1 MLAFKII
8 KQYLKLIKEGKSF
21 EDKKLLTKYFLKM
34 PIRILYRILGYKFQH
49 SLSSNVIIKNED
61 GNFFCGKNIFAAWT
75 ASSLYEPEL
84 KPFFELFAGTFI
96 DVGANIGK
104 YSIILGKKLKDNGQ
118 VISIEPEP
126 RNFEILNKNIKL
138 NNLKNVTAINNGLY
152 SKKGKLDFYL
162 TSEKSGDGAHSLIKK
177 TNNKIQIKVD
187 TLDNIIK
194 EKGLKD
200 IKLIKI
206 DVEGAEANVLKG
218 AKKTLKKY
226 HPKLIFEAWDETYFK
241 KIKNILDKYNYK
253 FEKIGSQNYF
263 AF

>member
-1 MLAFKII
+1 MKKIY
-8 KQYLKLIKEGKSF
+8 KFLKLIWEGKSIS
-21 EDKKLLTKYFLKM
+21 DKVLISFYL
-34 PIRILYRILGYKFQH
+34 
-49 SLSSNVIIKNED
+49 IKNSFTKNLKINNKLRIKNKYGEYI
-61 GNFFCGKNIFAAWT
+61 CGETFDEVWI
-75 ASSLYEPEL
+75 ASSFHEPHVYKEL
-84 KPFFELFAGTFI
+84 IKKEFDIFI